1 MRAARRA
8 ARAAALSL
16 AAFLLA
22 AAPPLAAG
30 PPPAAAAARS
40 PFLEPARAAAAKG
53 DWAGA
58 GRIAAEGLSLD
69 GLDADLRY
77 LAALA
82 ALEGG
87 GDLRFA
93 LASLD
98 AGLASGRF
106 AAYEPAA
113 ALRLRAALLVRTRS
127 YERAL
132 ADLRSLGA
140 AAGPAGAEDARLSAL
155 ALFGLG
161 RRADAMAE
169 LARAARRHPDDPRLA
184 RLFFERAGAA
194 PAAAAERAL
203 ADLFLGRLRSLAEV
217 DPELLVLAAPLMA
230 APAARRDAVLAFR
243 ALGRGSARASLLALE
258 YGILGEEAAV
268 AEIFSG
274 GDLAS
279 LDLELVA
286 DLPKLLGSEK
296 GGAALESALAAFSG
310 SLLADRDHDGWREE
324 STRYRRGLIASW
336 RLDADQDGADDLE
349 ADFSQGLPASLTFSL
364 MGATVGVEYADYP
377 HAAKIRFQDKPGI
390 SVEYRFA
397 PEAFPLPV
405 LALEPL
411 GGRRE
416 ARFHLARRSGTPAP
430 TERAAAGLA
439 LLRLSSGPAGEE
451 IAHLEAGIPLRVDR
465 RREGR
470 PYSTLEFSKGR
481 PGVEYVDADGDGRFE
496 TERYREPP
504 TLASEAADPADESSV
519 RWLRI
524 DADGDGLFEYREETI
539 PPRRKEWDFDAN
551 GSFDAVEYQLP
562 DGGRVREFSSRFDG
576 RFDEALRFDSGG
588 KLVGVTRDGKALALL
603 ADANPR
609 LLWIGEK
616 PFDLGS
622 NLPSAEGVY
631 RYMNRSYR
639 LVFAAGQA
647 FAELVP

>member
-40 PFLEPARAAAAKG
+40 PFLEPARRAAAGG

-58 GRIAAEGLSLD
+58 GRIAAEGLALD

-82 ALEGG
+82 ALESE
-87 GDLRFA
+87 GDVRFA

-106 AAYEPAA
+106 ADYEPAA
-113 ALRLRAALLVRTRS
+113 ALRLRASLLVRTRS

-132 ADLRSLGA
+132 ADLGALGA
-140 AAGPAGAEDARLSAL
+140 EAGPAGAEDARLAAL
-155 ALFGLG
+155 ALLGLG
-161 RRADAMAE
+161 RSADAMAE

-184 RLFFERAGAA
+184 RLFFERAGEAA
-194 PAAAAERAL
+194 AAAAERAL
-203 ADLFLGRLRSLAEV
+203 ADLFLGRLRALAEL
-217 DPELLVLAAPLMA
+217 DPELLVLAAPFMA
-230 APAARRDAVLAFR
+230 APQARRDAVLAFR

-268 AEIFSG
+268 AEIFAG

-279 LDLELVA
+279 LDLDLVA
-286 DLPKLLGSEK
+286 GLPRLLGSEK
-296 GGAALESALAAFSG
+296 GRAALEAALAAFSG
-310 SLLADRDHDGWREE
+310 RLLADRDRDGWREE
-324 STRYRRGLIASW
+324 STRYRRGFIVSW
-336 RLDADQDGADDLE
+336 RLDADQDGADDLAAE
-349 ADFSQGLPASLTFSL
+349 FSRGLPSSLAFSL
-364 MGATVGVEYADYP
+364 GGSTILVEYADYP
-377 HAAKIRFQDKPGI
+377 QAAKIRFLDPSGT
-390 SVEYRFA
+390 SVEFRFA
-397 PEAFPLPV
+397 PEAFPLAA

-411 GGRRE
+411 DGRRE
-416 ARFHLARRSGTPAP
+416 SRFYVARRAGTPAP

-439 LLRLSSGPAGEE
+439 LLRISSGPDGEE
-451 IAHLEAGIPLRVDR
+451 IAHLEGGLPLRVDR
-465 RREGR
+465 RRDGR
-470 PYSTLEFSKGR
+470 LYSTLEFSKGR

-496 TERYREPP
+496 TERHRGPLSP
-504 TLASEAADPADESSV
+504 ASDAANPADEAGIA
-519 RWLRI
+519 WIRI
-524 DADGDGLFEYREETI
+524 DADGDGLFEYREETA

-576 RFDEALRFDSGG
+576 RFDETLRFDSDGL
-588 KLVGVTRDGKALALL
+588 LVGVSRDGKALALVP
-603 ADANPR
+603 DANPR
-609 LLWIGEK
+609 LSWIGEK
-616 PFDLGS
+616 PFDIGS

-631 RYMNRSYR
+631 RYMNRTYR
-639 LVFAAGQA
+639 LVFAADRA